1 MPVMKSAMVAI
12 VLCASAV
19 MAAAADIGADAP
31 DLALGETLK
40 GKAPTLAAL
49 KGKSYL
55 VLHFWTTNCKPCD
68 DAVPKINALAAKYA
82 SQNVAF
88 LAIGS
93 DDPTTL
99 RKSKNFAEYNV
110 PVAADDMVRTADR
123 YLRPS
128 DRLPT
133 DVVVGKD
140 GKVLWIGPSAALEGA
155 LTAILDG
162 TYNFDE
168 AVDFDR
174 FDREM
179 TAAIQKNDHAKA
191 LALLDGRLK
200 KRPDDVELIAGRCN
214 LLARQLQQPEKAQVD
229 LDAAIARLP
238 KEFKLRETKINLLRF
253 TNSTGKP
260 VTETYNA
267 IARDFTDRPMLLV
280 QLAENLM
287 RQPVGAF
294 QLGSVYVLTRAA
306 YENGKFEGNREKG
319 RAASA
324 YARSYYYV
332 GKLDEAIK
340 YQKIA
345 FSLLKG
351 TPDEKRATTDLS
363 YYHTAKQVADDIDRA
378 QAANKK

>member
-1 MPVMKSAMVAI
+1 MKSAMIAI
-12 VLCASAV
+12 VLSMSAV
-19 MAAAADIGADAP
+19 IATAADIGADAP

-68 DAVPKINALAAKYA
+68 EAVPKINAMAAKYGA
-82 SQNVAF
+82 QNVAF

-93 DDPTTL
+93 DDPATL
-99 RKSKNFAEYNV
+99 RKSKNFADYNV

-123 YLRPS
+123 YLRAS

-133 DVVVGKD
+133 DVIVGKD

-155 LTAILDG
+155 LTAVLDG
-162 TYNFDE
+162 TYNFEE

-179 TAAIQKNDHAKA
+179 TAAIQKNDHAAA

-260 VTETYNA
+260 VAETYSA
-267 IARDFTDRPMLLV
+267 IARDFADRPMLLV

-287 RQPVGAF
+287 RQPVGEF

-306 YENGKFEGNREKG
+306 YENGKFAGNREKG
-319 RAASA
+319 RAAAA

-363 YYHTAKQVADDIDRA
+363 YYHTARQVADDIDRA
-378 QAANKK
+378 QAPKK